1 LRIFFLKALEAAEL
15 AAARDADHDPAGMH
29 KAADTERQ
37 MMQELYGG
45 LVIYLDPKPLLKP

>member
-1 LRIFFLKALEAAEL
+1 MEL

-45 LVIYLDPKPLLKP
+45 QVISVGLFCLYTRSLLPVY